1 MNGKNCATLI
11 MCILFVFVKH
21 IYEVINV
28 RVSFLLHFYVL
39 LSWHWLTVVAVRM
52 IMSDYEKDWI
62 NFTEEQILTL
72 IIKSQTNFNALS
84 THELINQILTYRS
97 WIIQPKKS
105 DMSDIDLLFVSLSAH
120 ISPYPSSSYITRTL
134 LNGPEANSLHIVFV
148 LFLELI
154 FAGMSIVFTF
164 ITHSNTQA
172 THFTFYRAFNVDFS
186 HYNVFRRL
194 ALGEW

>member
-1 MNGKNCATLI
+1 
-11 MCILFVFVKH
+11 
-21 IYEVINV
+21 
-28 RVSFLLHFYVL
+28 
-39 LSWHWLTVVAVRM
+39 
-52 IMSDYEKDWI
+52 MSDYEKDWI
-62 NFTEEQILTL
+62 NFIEEQILTL

-97 WIIQPKKS
+97 WIIP

-186 HYNVFRRL
+186 HYNVFSSSCFGWMIIIMLFWWKLWSQSIKREN
-194 ALGEW
+194 EWDAEKKLND